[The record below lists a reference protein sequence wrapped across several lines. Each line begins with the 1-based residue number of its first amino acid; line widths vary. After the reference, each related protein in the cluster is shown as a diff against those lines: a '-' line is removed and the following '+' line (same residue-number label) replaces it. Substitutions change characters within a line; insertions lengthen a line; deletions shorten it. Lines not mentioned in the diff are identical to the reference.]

1 MAYIETV
8 GLIVSLFCLPLL
20 GFLLGKRFTVAR
32 LTGERDRQAELQD
45 IHTLIDNNRND
56 VAEQVRSIYDQ
67 INQHA
72 DNNSRDVAEQVR
84 SIYDEI
90 KQHQDENSQAL
101 QGVSS
106 DVWTKLQEVDKEL
119 GLASSTRPTQPVYQ
133 PQTTT
138 TA

>member
-1 MAYIETV
+1 MAYVEIV

-20 GFLLGKRFTVAR
+20 GFLLGKYFTAER
-32 LTGERDRQAELQD
+32 LTSERDRQVELQD

-56 VAEQVRSIYDQ
+56 VAEQVRSIYD
-67 INQHA
+67 A
-72 DNNSRDVAEQVR
+72 
-84 SIYDEI
+84 I
-90 KQHQDENSQAL
+90 KQHQDENSQEL

-106 DVWTKLQEVDKEL
+106 DVWIKLQEVDKEL

>member
-1 MAYIETV
+1 MAYWDYSLMEYI
-8 GLIVSLFCLPLL
+8 GFIVSLFSLPLL
-20 GFLLGKRFTVAR
+20 GFLAGRQHTITR
-32 LTGERDRQAELQD
+32 LTGERARQVELQD
-45 IHTLIDNNRND
+45 IHTLIANNRN
-56 VAEQVRSIYDQ
+56 
-67 INQHA
+67 
-72 DNNSRDVAEQVR
+72 DVAEQVR

-106 DVWTKLQEVDKEL
+106 DVWDKLQEVDREL
-119 GLASSTRPTQPVYQ
+119 GLASSAQPTQPVYQ

>member
-1 MAYIETV
+1 MAYVETV
-8 GLIVSLFCLPLL
+8 GLIASLFCLPLL
-20 GFLLGKRFTVAR
+20 GFFLGKYFTSER
-32 LTGERDRQAELQD
+32 LTGERDRQVELQD

-56 VAEQVRSIYDQ
+56 VAEQVRSIYD
-67 INQHA
+67 A
-72 DNNSRDVAEQVR
+72 
-84 SIYDEI
+84 I

-106 DVWTKLQEVDKEL
+106 DVWNKLQEVDREL
-119 GLASSTRPTQPVYQ
+119 GLASSARPTQPVYQ

>member
-1 MAYIETV
+1 MAYVEIV

-20 GFLLGKRFTVAR
+20 GFLLGKYFTAER
-32 LTGERDRQAELQD
+32 LTGERDRQVELQD
-45 IHTLIDNNRND
+45 IHTLIENNRND
-56 VAEQVRSIYDQ
+56 VAEQVRSIYD
-67 INQHA
+67 
-72 DNNSRDVAEQVR
+72 
-84 SIYDEI
+84 EI
-90 KQHQDENSQAL
+90 KQNADNNSQAL

>member
-1 MAYIETV
+1 MAYIEIV
-8 GLIVSLFCLPLL
+8 GLIASLFCLPLL
-20 GFLLGKRFTVAR
+20 GFLLGKHFTAER
-32 LTGERDRQAELQD
+32 LTGERDRQVELQD
-45 IHTLIDNNRND
+45 IHTLIENNRND

-67 INQHA
+67 INQH
-72 DNNSRDVAEQVR
+72 
-84 SIYDEI
+84 
-90 KQHQDENSQAL
+90 QDENSLAL

-106 DVWTKLQEVDKEL
+106 DVWSTLQEVDKEL

>member
-1 MAYIETV
+1 MAYLETV

-20 GFLLGKRFTVAR
+20 GFLLGKYSTAAR
-32 LTGERDRQAELQD
+32 LTDERDRQVELQD
-45 IHTLIDNNRND
+45 IHTLIENNRND
-56 VAEQVRSIYDQ
+56 VAEQVRSIYD
-67 INQHA
+67 A
-72 DNNSRDVAEQVR
+72 
-84 SIYDEI
+84 I

-106 DVWTKLQEVDKEL
+106 DVWNKLQEVDKEL
-119 GLASSTRPTQPVYQ
+119 GLASSARPTQPVYQ

>member
-1 MAYIETV
+1 MEYVENA
-8 GLIVSLFCLPLL
+8 GLIISLFCLPLL
-20 GFLLGKRFTVAR
+20 GFLVGRHFTATR
-32 LTGERDRQAELQD
+32 LTGERDRQVELQD
-45 IHTLIDNNRND
+45 IHTLIENNRND

-67 INQHA
+67 INQH
-72 DNNSRDVAEQVR
+72 
-84 SIYDEI
+84 
-90 KQHQDENSQAL
+90 QDENSQAL

-106 DVWTKLQEVDKEL
+106 DVWIKLQEVDKEL

>member
-1 MAYIETV
+1 MAYETV
-8 GLIVSLFCLPLL
+8 GLIVSLFGLPLV
-20 GFLLGKRFTVAR
+20 GFLLGKHFTAVR
-32 LTGERDRQAELQD
+32 LTGERDRQVELQD
-45 IHTLIDNNRND
+45 IHTLIENNRN
-56 VAEQVRSIYDQ
+56 
-67 INQHA
+67 
-72 DNNSRDVAEQVR
+72 DVAEQVR

-106 DVWTKLQEVDKEL
+106 DVWSKLQEVDKEL

-133 PQTTT
+133 PQTTA